1 MGQQSELGGCSGRSS
16 QLREIDKLG
25 IPDSVVGRYELALWK
40 VLDQK
45 EKPSR
50 LQLN

>member
-1 MGQQSELGGCSGRSS
+1 MRAWVVSS

-40 VLDQK
+40 VIDQK

-50 LQLN
+50 LQFELVER